1 MFLGGAALLVVAAA
15 VTGPRSVEQEAFKD
29 EGTLLFPAFT
39 DPLAANELEIAEFR
53 EASKKPYRFIVK
65 RDDAGRWIIPSH
77 GGYPADAKQRMGE
90 AASMVI
96 GLRKDRLRSDQ
107 KEKFGEFGVVD
118 PLDPD
123 PAETKGRGR
132 RITFRDK
139 AGNVLGDLI
148 IGKDVENKSG
158 VHFVR
163 IADKRQVYE
172 SKFTDQVSAKFADWI
187 ETDLLKAQSWD
198 IAEVLFDN
206 YKVDVEA
213 NTITPGEK
221 ILVKKDEATSKW
233 TVDGQK
239 DDEQPNDEKINEIT
253 RTLGEIK
260 IVGVRRK
267 PEGLTGALRQAN
279 GVDRMLIAQALA
291 EKGYYL
297 TRDGML
303 VSNEGD
309 LVFKT
314 RKGIVYTLKF
324 GQVAPGEGDDLT
336 AGKDE
341 PKGKAEPKEPAKDAP
356 AGTHRYLMVTV
367 EFDPSLLKKPTSARL
382 PDDELKKRSE
392 ARTAIEAIVHAV
404 DAYRSKHD
412 KALPESL
419 AKLTEK
425 PADGEA
431 PLKEL
436 KKDPWDQDY
445 VLEPQGE
452 GFVVRSKGGDKA
464 DGGDG
469 IGTDVRSDALAKEDE
484 LRRAADEWKEFDK
497 KTEDGKKEGENLGKR
512 FGSWYYVI
520 DADLFAKLKPAR
532 KDLVKPKDKPPEKPA
547 DKAGDKAGDN
557 KTPEKGDTPPPAN
570 GGTGK

>member
-1 MFLGGAALLVVAAA
+1 VSEYAKTGVFLGGAALLVVAAA
-15 VTGPRSVEQEAFKD
+15 ITGPRSVEQDAFKD
-29 EGTLLFPAFT
+29 EGTLLFPSFT
-39 DPLAANELEIAEFR
+39 DPLAANELEITEFR
-53 EASKKPYRFIVK
+53 EASKAVYKFAVK

-96 GLRKDRLRSDQ
+96 GMRKERLRGDRKDDHAQFAVIDPFDQ
-107 KEKFGEFGVVD
+107 D
-118 PLDPD
+118 T
-123 PAETKGRGR
+123 AETKGRGR

-139 AGNVLGDLI
+139 AGNALADLI

-158 VHFVR
+158 SHYVR

-172 SKFTDQVSAKFADWI
+172 CKFNDQVSAKFADWI
-187 ETDLLKAQSWD
+187 ETDLLKAQAWD

-206 YKVDVEA
+206 YRVDEA
-213 NTITPGEK
+213 AGSITPGEK
-221 ILVKKDEATSKW
+221 ILVKKDESTSKW
-233 TVDGQK
+233 GVDGQK
-239 DDEQPNDEKINEIT
+239 DDEQPNEEKLNEIT

-267 PEGLTGALRQAN
+267 PEGLTGGLRWKN
-279 GVDRMLIAQALA
+279 GVSRGDAMDLA
-291 EKGYYL
+291 DKGYYL
-297 TRDGML
+297 TRDGVL

-324 GQVAPGEGDDLT
+324 GQVAPGEGEALT
-336 AGKDE
+336 AGTDQT
-341 PKGKAEPKEPAKDAP
+341 KGKDQPKENGKDAP
-356 AGTHRYLMVTV
+356 AGTHRFLMVTV
-367 EFDPSLLKKPTSARL
+367 TFDESLLKKPTSARL
-382 PDDELKKRSE
+382 PDDELKKRGE

-404 DAYRSKHD
+404 DAYRQKHD

-425 PADGEA
+425 PADGDA

-464 DGGDG
+464 DGCDG
-469 IGTDVRSDALAKEDE
+469 IGADLRSDALAKEDE

-497 KTEDGKKEGENLGKR
+497 KIEDGKKEGENLGKR
-512 FGSWYYVI
+512 FGPWYYVI
-520 DADLFAKLKPAR
+520 AADLFAKLKPAR
-532 KDLVKPKDKPPEKPA
+532 KDLVKPKDKPPEKP
-547 DKAGDKAGDN
+547 GDKPGE
-557 KTPEKGDTPPPAN
+557 TPAPAN
-570 GGTGK
+570 SNPGGTGK